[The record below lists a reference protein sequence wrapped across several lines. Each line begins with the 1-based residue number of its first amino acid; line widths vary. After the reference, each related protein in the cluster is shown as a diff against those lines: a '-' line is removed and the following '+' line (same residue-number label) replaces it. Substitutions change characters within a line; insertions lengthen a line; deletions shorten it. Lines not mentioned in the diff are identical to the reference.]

1 MKTRTWI
8 LLNLAWFF
16 VGGLHAADITSP
28 QQQFGFN
35 LGDDYQ
41 LANYRM
47 LTEYWKQLE
56 QESDRI
62 KLQEIGRSAEG
73 RVMLMAIITSPSNQ
87 QNLSRYRQISRRL
100 ALAEDLAP
108 DEAHLLASEGKAVV
122 WIDGGLHAT
131 EVLGAQQL
139 MELVYQMASR
149 EDSETLRIL
158 DDVILLAACA
168 NPDGLDLVADWYMQ
182 NPEPEKRSTRGIPRL
197 YQKYAGHDNN
207 RDFYL
212 VSQPETEAM
221 SRILYREWYPQI
233 AYNHHQ
239 TGPAGTVMFA
249 PPFRDPFNYNIDP
262 LIITSL
268 DLVGAAMHNRFVAEN
283 KPGTTMRH
291 GAGYSTWWNGGLR
304 TTQYFHNIIGLL
316 TETIGHPTPMEIPLV
331 LERQLPDGNLP
342 YPIEP
347 QKWHFRQSIDYS
359 ITANRAVLDVASKYR
374 EDFLFNVYQMGR
386 KSIERGNRDHWTVT
400 AERISAV
407 ETAYLADNKE
417 IEQPRRARL
426 PRRYFEDMLRDPA
439 RRDPRGYILPADQP
453 DFPTA
458 GKFVN
463 ALIKS
468 GISVQVAERDF
479 QVEEKSYPPGSY
491 VVKTAQAY
499 RPHILDLFEPQ
510 HHPNDFPY
518 PGGPPTAPYDSAGWT
533 LALQMGVSFDRIL
546 EGFEGPFEELADVV
560 SPPAGSLTGA
570 GPAAGYLYAPQLNNS
585 SIVTNRLLREGARIW
600 RLAESHRTDRR
611 SYPPG
616 AFFVVDTEEVRPL
629 LETAARE
636 LGLDFEGLASPPE
649 VKRFELRPARIALW
663 DRYGGSMPSG
673 WLRWI
678 LEQYEFPF
686 EIVYPPQLDGEDLIG
701 RYDVLVFAG
710 GAIPRVED
718 RSGGRFSRRRDSSP
732 PRESIPAEYHDMLG
746 SVTLEKTAPQ
756 LNGFLQAGGSILAIG
771 SSTDLVYHLNL
782 PLTDPLREADRQGQ
796 LQPLPQEKYY
806 VPGSVLQAKVD
817 NRQPLA
823 YGLPEE
829 VNFYFNNSPV
839 FQLTPEAAGQGV
851 QSVAW
856 FDNAAPLR
864 SGWAWGQHY
873 LNNTIAVVEVPV
885 GKGLLVLYGPEITFR
900 AQPHGTF
907 KFLFNGLWRRSEE

>member
-1 MKTRTWI
+1 
-8 LLNLAWFF
+8 
-16 VGGLHAADITSP
+16 
-28 QQQFGFN
+28 
-35 LGDDYQ
+35 
-41 LANYRM
+41 
-47 LTEYWKQLE
+47 
-56 QESDRI
+56 
-62 KLQEIGRSAEG
+62 
-73 RVMLMAIITSPSNQ
+73 
-87 QNLSRYRQISRRL
+87 
-100 ALAEDLAP
+100 
-108 DEAHLLASEGKAVV
+108 
-122 WIDGGLHAT
+122 
-131 EVLGAQQL
+131 
-139 MELVYQMASR
+139 MASR
-149 EDSETLRIL
+149 EDKETLRIL

-168 NPDGLDLVADWYMQ
+168 NPDGLDLVADWYMR

-197 YQKYAGHDNN
+197 YQKYVGHDNN

-291 GAGYSTWWNGGLR
+291 GASYSTWWNGGLR

-316 TETIGHPTPMEIPLV
+316 TETIGNPTPMEIPFI
-331 LERQLPDGNLP
+331 LERQLPTATFPIRLNPKNGIFDNRSTTRLPPIGLCWMWPPSTGRTFCSTSTRWEGSRSSGQQGSLDGDSGENLG
-342 YPIEP
+342 
-347 QKWHFRQSIDYS
+347 
-359 ITANRAVLDVASKYR
+359 
-374 EDFLFNVYQMGR
+374 GR
-386 KSIERGNRDHWTVT
+386 KRLSGNRK
-400 AERISAV
+400 
-407 ETAYLADNKE
+407 ET
-417 IEQPRRARL
+417 EQPLRARL
-426 PRRYFEDMLRDPA
+426 PRRYFEEVLQDPA
-439 RRDPRGYILPADQP
+439 RRDPRGYILPSDQP

-468 GISVQVAERDF
+468 GVTVHVAEQDF
-479 QVEEKSYPPGSY
+479 QVEGKSYPRGSY
-491 VVKTAQAY
+491 VVKTSQAY
-499 RPHILDLFEPQ
+499 RPHVLDLFEPQ

-518 PGGPPTAPYDSAGWT
+518 PGGPPIAPYDSAGWT

-546 EGFEGPFEELADVV
+546 EGFEGPFQELADVLG
-560 SPPAGSLTGA
+560 PPEGSLTGTS
-570 GPAAGYLYAPQLNNS
+570 PAAGYLYAPEPNNS
-585 SIVTNRLLREGARIW
+585 SIVTNRLLGKGARVW
-600 RLAESHRTDRR
+600 RLKESYRTEAR
-611 SYPPG
+611 SYSPG
-616 AFFVVDTEEVRPL
+616 AFFVADAEEVRPL

-649 VKRFELRPARIALW
+649 AARFELRSARIALW

-686 EIVYPPQLDGEDLIG
+686 ETVYPRRLDERDLAS
-701 RYDVLVFAG
+701 RYDVVVFPG

-718 RSGGRFSRRRDSSP
+718 RRRGRFSRRRGSNLR
-732 PRESIPAEYHDMLG
+732 RESIPEQYHPMLG
-746 SVTLEKTAPQ
+746 RVTLEKTVPQ
-756 LNGFLQAGGSILAIG
+756 LNVFLQAGGSILAIG
-771 SSTDLVYHLNL
+771 SSTDLAYHLNL
-782 PLTDPLREADRQGQ
+782 PLTDPLREADGEGR
-796 LQPLPQEKYY
+796 LQPLPEEKYY

-817 NRQPLA
+817 NRHPLA
-823 YGLPEE
+823 YGLPEDIH
-829 VNFYFNNSPV
+829 FYFNNSPV
-839 FQLTPEAAGQGV
+839 FELTPEATNRGIQP
-851 QSVAW
+851 VAW
-856 FDNAAPLR
+856 FPSTQPLR

-873 LNNTIAVVEVPV
+873 LNNTVAVVELPV

-907 KFLFNGLWRRSEE
+907 KFLFNGLWRRSGE